1 MIRNYFQ
8 VIHNTMEKIII
19 GNTQPAHD
27 VRWKSTERL
36 TSRTYKEPSGYSQ
49 GTNIKIDDFMK
60 KLSFRSN
67 SPFITYLFLFF
78 TGRTNVL
85 NVQKFKSSTRGRPR
99 DVCDTQLRDVH
110 GVKWWN
116 VLRTS
121 VGRRSSM
128 LFKLN
133 AQTH

>member
-27 VRWKSTERL
+27 VHWKSTERL
-36 TSRTYKEPSGYSQ
+36 TSRTYKEPSGDSQ
-49 GTNIKIDDFMK
+49 GTNTKIDDFMK

-99 DVCDTQLRDVH
+99 DVHRI
-110 GVKWWN
+110 KWWN